1 MPMLLSISMTLIKVR
16 QGYSPLPT
24 MMLFKGV
31 ILKASLDPIYVSHK
45 RQGLKIFYKRQG

>member
-1 MPMLLSISMTLIKVR
+1 MLLSISMTLIKVR

-31 ILKASLDPIYVSHK
+31 IFKAPLNPIYVSQK
-45 RQGLKIFYKRQG
+45 RQGLKIFYKRQD